1 MQKKSIPRGY
11 RKEFI
16 PCWNEKSDRLYA
28 ELQHTESQETAKKLL
43 KSLDEARKARW
54 CQAMES
60 MDFTKSSRKPW
71 ALMRRLGEATT
82 RVQQRTKINPN
93 RIAERI
99 KMSSKTP
106 SDKTFTREINKKY
119 CRLRKR
125 TRRDNSSSRAFT
137 LSEVDLALSQIKPG
151 KAAGF
156 DGVYPE
162 FLINCGKRV
171 RTWLADFFTDI
182 MLENRLPYLFKKAK
196 IIAVLKPGKPSDL
209 PESYRPIALLSVAF
223 KLFERLI
230 YNRIVHKL
238 EALIPSEQ
246 AGFMKG
252 RSCTEQ
258 VLSLTNH
265 IEQGYQNKFKTGVA
279 FIDLTSA
286 YDTIWKKGLVYKL
299 LKTLKCR
306 RLCDLIMNMLSD
318 RHFRVFL
325 NSDVSRVRKLDNGLP
340 QGSVLSCL
348 LFNLYISDL
357 PKSKSRKFMFA
368 DDIAFAYQSR
378 SFEKISSKL
387 TEDLVP
393 FADYCK
399 KWRLIPSTSK
409 TVVSCFHLIH
419 VEASRQLVVSLNGNT
434 LKHESS
440 VKYLGVTLDRTLTYK
455 KHLSNVSA
463 KLSTRNNLIQK
474 PPIKEIPSFL

>member
-16 PCWNEKSDRLYA
+16 PCWNKESDRLYA
-28 ELQHTESQETAKKLL
+28 ELQHTESQETAKELL

-71 ALMRRLGEATT
+71 ALRRRLGEATT

-286 YDTIWKKGLVYKL
+286 YDTIWKKGLLYKL
-299 LKTLKCR
+299 LKALKCR

-318 RHFRVFL
+318 RHFQVFL